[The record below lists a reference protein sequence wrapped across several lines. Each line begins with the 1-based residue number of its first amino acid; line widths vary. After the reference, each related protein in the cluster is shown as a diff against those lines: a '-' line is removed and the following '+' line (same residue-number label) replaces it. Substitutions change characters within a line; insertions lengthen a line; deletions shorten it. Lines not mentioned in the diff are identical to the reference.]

1 MKEMYQVA
9 EMEVINFSMVDVIST
24 SVATETTIFSI
35 PTANENTTWE
45 TDPLLP

>member
-9 EMEVINFSMVDVIST
+9 EMDIINFAMVDVIST
-24 SVATETTIFSI
+24 SVTAETTIFSI

-45 TDPLLP
+45 TDPIP